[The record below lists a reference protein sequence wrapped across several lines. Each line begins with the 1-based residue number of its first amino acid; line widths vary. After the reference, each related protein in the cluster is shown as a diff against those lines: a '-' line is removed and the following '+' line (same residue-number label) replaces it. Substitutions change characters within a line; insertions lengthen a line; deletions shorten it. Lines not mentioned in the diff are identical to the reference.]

1 MTVIGV
7 QPVEL
12 NDFGGSL
19 REPVRARIPEAVE
32 LAAQELAAWGNAG
45 RLRAPDEKFV
55 PLSVAALGM
64 AAYEQGVAPADD
76 LGRYGD
82 PRLLALRLAGRA
94 G

>member
-1 MTVIGV
+1 
-7 QPVEL
+7 
-12 NDFGGSL
+12 
-19 REPVRARIPEAVE
+19 
-32 LAAQELAAWGNAG
+32 
-45 RLRAPDEKFV
+45 
-55 PLSVAALGM
+55 M